1 MFIIYPYDKKK
12 TDLLVMLGCIVF
24 ISLLLPGY
32 FYIRPHHKNAA
43 RLPGHFH
50 FRFFIRIRMTDSR
63 RQTNAVTMT
72 TERQFLTH
80 LVAKVASKQQLKNA
94 EHKP

>member
-1 MFIIYPYDKKK
+1 M
-12 TDLLVMLGCIVF
+12 MLGCIVC

-32 FYIRPHHKNAA
+32 FYIRLHHKNAA
-43 RLPGHFH
+43 RLPGH
-50 FRFFIRIRMTDSR
+50 RFFIRMTDSR

-80 LVAKVASKQQLKNA
+80 LVAEIASKQQLIDT

>member
-1 MFIIYPYDKKK
+1 
-12 TDLLVMLGCIVF
+12 MLGCIVF
-24 ISLLLPGY
+24 ISLLLPAGY
-32 FYIRPHHKNAA
+32 FYIRLHHKNAA

-50 FRFFIRIRMTDSR
+50 FRFFIRMTDSR

-80 LVAKVASKQQLKNA
+80 LVAEIASKQQLIDT